1 MARIVAIATADRNER
16 FRLMLSNEQ
25 QRITDGYAEVFRI
38 GQERGWIN
46 PRLTPV
52 FLATLL
58 QAYTVGRAIDD
69 VSATSL
75 SNEEWLSGI
84 DILQD
89 TFFLNPELTREI
101 NPPQ

>member
-1 MARIVAIATADRNER
+1 
-16 FRLMLSNEQ
+16 
-25 QRITDGYAEVFRI
+25 
-38 GQERGWIN
+38 
-46 PRLTPV
+46 
-52 FLATLL
+52 
-58 QAYTVGRAIDD
+58 VGRAIDD

-89 TFFLNPELTREI
+89 TFFLNPELTRGI